1 MRDTGTSEYLDI
13 RGLRHHVRHWG
24 PRDAPTFFLLHGWM
38 DSSPTFQFLVEAL
51 EQPWHIIAPDWRGYG
66 ASEWLDRPYWFP
78 DYYADL
84 DVLLDHFS
92 PDCPATLVGHSMG
105 ANIAATYAAVRPQRV
120 ARLAMLDFLGLR
132 PPPEVDAPMQLV
144 QWMDAVAARP
154 QVRPYADAAALAR
167 RLRMVNPR
175 LTPEQADFL
184 SRAVSRPR
192 PDGQIEMACDPWHRV
207 HGPSLY
213 HIEDSLAAWRKIQ
226 APVLLLIAD
235 KGFVDD
241 RMGDD
246 PAEFERRIDCFP
258 QRQVVT
264 ITDSG
269 HNVQH
274 DQPVQVA
281 RALEAFLTG

>member
-1 MRDTGTSEYLDI
+1 
-13 RGLRHHVRHWG
+13 
-24 PRDAPTFFLLHGWM
+24 
-38 DSSPTFQFLVEAL
+38 
-51 EQPWHIIAPDWRGYG
+51 
-66 ASEWLDRPYWFP
+66 
-78 DYYADL
+78 
-84 DVLLDHFS
+84 
-92 PDCPATLVGHSMG
+92 
-105 ANIAATYAAVRPQRV
+105 
-120 ARLAMLDFLGLR
+120 
-132 PPPEVDAPMQLV
+132 
-144 QWMDAVAARP
+144 
-154 QVRPYADAAALAR
+154 
-167 RLRMVNPR
+167 MVNPR

-184 SRAVSRPR
+184 SHAVSRPR

-213 HIEDSLAAWRKIQ
+213 HIEDSLAAWRKIE

-246 PAEFERRIDCFP
+246 PVEFERRIGCFP

-281 RALEAFLTG
+281 RALEAFLTA